1 MVERFWVPHPSV
13 FGFSFKASGLSQG
26 DAYFARAFRNSQ
38 FPLLCQDLHDLTGM
52 DMVAPMNSGAEAVET
67 AVKAARKWGYQVKI
81 FPRARLKLSCAGNFH
96 GRTVTIVSFSS
107 HQAYPDGFGLSG
119 AFPSAMP
126 RLCAR
131 PSLPTPARFSLN
143 PFRVK
148 RASSFLPTASC
159 VMPRRFAARTACL

>member
-13 FGFSFKASGLSQG
+13 FGFSCKASGFSQG

-52 DMVAPMNSGAEAVET
+52 DMVLPMNSGAEAVET
-67 AVKAARKWGYQVKI
+67 AVKAARKWGYQVKNI
-81 FPRARLKLSCAGNFH
+81 SEGQAEIIVRRQFSRTHCYHRKFFQRSVLSRRIRPFPEHFLRRCP
-96 GRTVTIVSFSS
+96 V
-107 HQAYPDGFGLSG
+107 
-119 AFPSAMP
+119 
-126 RLCAR
+126 
-131 PSLPTPARFSLN
+131 PSLPTPAGFSVN